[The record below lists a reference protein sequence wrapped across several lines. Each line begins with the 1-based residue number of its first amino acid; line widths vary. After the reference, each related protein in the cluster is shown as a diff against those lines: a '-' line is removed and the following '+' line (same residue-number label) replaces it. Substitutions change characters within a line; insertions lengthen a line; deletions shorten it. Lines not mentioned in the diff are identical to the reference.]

1 MYRFWLRLAP
11 RPVRNPR
18 ARDEFGQNTST
29 TLGRLEAEVRA
40 PASFRW
46 RAPRC
51 SIALVSGSPVEPVQL
66 PQAFHPRILGGVLV
80 GVRHHD
86 DRRVSVTSGNTH
98 ELKED
103 CPQLTSRTQG

>member
-1 MYRFWLRLAP
+1 M
-11 RPVRNPR
+11 
-18 ARDEFGQNTST
+18 
-29 TLGRLEAEVRA
+29 
-40 PASFRW
+40 
-46 RAPRC
+46 
-51 SIALVSGSPVEPVQL
+51 EPVQL